1 MGRPS
6 GVDMAYSC
14 LCPVDDLHPPG
25 IYSEVLDMD
34 WLMTS
39 PITRK
44 EADEMRERIEKAT
57 LTKRSTIHE
66 LEAILAEE
74 STPIKILPDGSIRAV
89 CTDLP
94 RVLDELEKLKA
105 LTAEIL
111 RRDYW
116 LRSANVKA
124 IGPVDVVEA
133 NVKRTLEHLRELTE
147 GF

>member
-1 MGRPS
+1 
-6 GVDMAYSC
+6 
-14 LCPVDDLHPPG
+14 
-25 IYSEVLDMD
+25 
-34 WLMTS
+34 MTS

-44 EADEMRERIEKAT
+44 EADEIRERAKKAT
-57 LTKRSTIHE
+57 PGPWEWKYSEDGGVHQLE
-66 LEAILAEE
+66 LAHIV
-74 STPIKILPDGSIRAV
+74 IDGSENDGLPGAYDDMDFIASAR
-89 CTDLP
+89 TNLP

-124 IGPVDVVEA
+124 VGPVDVVEA